1 MCAYFCNDLQVWPQ
15 WFICQCRSFESTLSW
30 CLHACLMVC
39 FIWCFHSRLSTRAS
53 FVRFSLKSG
62 KPRLVME
69 LPAVDCLRGFG
80 GLSKYV
86 SRFEVLLRSTINA
99 LKTKP
104 ASGSISVNHYLL
116 PTPCANDTSMF
127 QLVAVTPALT
137 ILHVKCVFAVCSPAP
152 VHT

>member
-1 MCAYFCNDLQVWPQ
+1 M
-15 WFICQCRSFESTLSW
+15 
-30 CLHACLMVC
+30 
-39 FIWCFHSRLSTRAS
+39 
-53 FVRFSLKSG
+53 RFSLKSG

-86 SRFEVLLRSTINA
+86 SRFKVLLRSTINA

-104 ASGSISVNHYLL
+104 ASGSISVNHYHL